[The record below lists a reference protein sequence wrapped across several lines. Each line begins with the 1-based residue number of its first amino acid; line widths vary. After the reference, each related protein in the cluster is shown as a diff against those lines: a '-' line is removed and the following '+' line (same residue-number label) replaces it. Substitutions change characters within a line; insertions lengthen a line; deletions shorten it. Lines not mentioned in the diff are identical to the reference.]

1 MSYFKQSKYSTSSV
15 YSMSTES
22 ETVEKGH
29 KNNLNVDLE
38 KIDDLCKKFRDKQDY
53 KIKKLT
59 GADKEDF
66 EEMVSYVGLLHGTSF
81 YNHLYDRVKKYFG
94 NTRSVKPGTVG
105 AYFAGCMISNF
116 STDEMNPS
124 CSISC
129 AGSMPLPKDQEGWSF
144 CDKAVI
150 MAEKGG
156 VGYNFSVVKPAHS
169 EEEMDPAYL
178 FVESKSLHDFSG
190 FTKEEKDQIRAYGC
204 KSVKLVGY
212 GTDMSYSDL
221 YKEPKKIHE
230 IKHRH
235 HRHPKKSDSNT
246 GLIVGVIIFAII
258 LILLLCVL
266 GYKYYRM

>member
-1 MSYFKQSKYSTSSV
+1 MSYFKQSKFSTSSI
-15 YSMSTES
+15 SKET

-29 KNNLNVDLE
+29 KNTLNVDLE
-38 KIDDLCKKFRDKQDY
+38 KIDGLCKKFRDKQDY

-59 GADKEDF
+59 GSDKEDF

-94 NTRSVKPGTVG
+94 NVRNVKAGTVG
-105 AYFAGCMISNF
+105 AYFAGCMVTNF
-116 STDEMNPS
+116 SDESMNPG
-124 CSISC
+124 CSINC
-129 AGSMPLPKDQEGWSF
+129 VGSMPLPKDQEGWSF

-156 VGYNFSVVKPAHS
+156 VGYNFSVIKPANS

-190 FTKEEKDQIRAYGC
+190 FSKDEKDQIRAYGC

-230 IKHRH
+230 IKHRQN
-235 HRHPKKSDSNT
+235 RRSKNDSNT
-246 GLIVGVIIFAII
+246 GLVIGVSIFVII
-258 LILLLCVL
+258 LLLLLCVL
-266 GYKYYRM
+266 GYKYYKM